1 MNKQFIKFFILVI
14 VLILIWYLGG
24 RFPLDA
30 QRLEDSLK
38 SLPILYSG
46 LLYVILYAVITF
58 FVFFSKD
65 LFYILG
71 AVLFGA
77 YLSALFIFIAEII
90 NAFVLFH
97 FAKMLGRAYIE
108 KSFKKDNNNLDE
120 RLGRINFFWL
130 FLLRATPFVPY
141 RFLDLSAGLSK
152 INFKKYLAAV
162 ILGSPLKLFWIQYI
176 LSGVG
181 RGVLND
187 PSALMEYFLHNKVLL
202 VFSLIYL
209 VVAVAIIGKL
219 NSERRKR
226 W

>member
-1 MNKQFIKFFILVI
+1 MNKQFIKFLILVI
-14 VLILIWYLGG
+14 ILILVWYLGG
-24 RFPLDA
+24 LLPLDT

-46 LLYVILYAVITF
+46 LFYIIFYVIITF
-58 FVFFSKD
+58 FIFFSKD

-71 AVLFGA
+71 VVLFGA
-77 YLSALFIFIAEII
+77 YLSALFIFIAEVI

-97 FAKMLGRAYIE
+97 FAKLLGRAYVE
-108 KSFKKDNNNLDE
+108 KSFKKKYSHLDE
-120 RLGRINFFWL
+120 RLGGINFFWL
-130 FLLRATPFVPY
+130 FLLRATPLVPY

-152 INFKKYLAAV
+152 INFKKYLSAV

-181 RGVLND
+181 KGVLKD
-187 PSALMEYFLHNKVLL
+187 PAALVEYFLRNKVLF

-209 VVAVAIIGKL
+209 VVVVFIIGKL